1 MMQPMDAETAYAAHR
16 ARFAPPEPCVDDLH
30 LACNELRAWM
40 RANPSLTESE
50 ASETLLQIQ
59 AYEAIIHRIEHE
71 TEPGFS

>member
-1 MMQPMDAETAYAAHR
+1 MSTENAYSAHH
-16 ARFAPPEPCVDDLH
+16 ARFAPPEPCVGDLH

-59 AYEAIIHRIEHE
+59 AYGAIIHRIEYE